1 MPSAPV
7 DTLSIA
13 LDHAIAGRRE
23 RLFDLLARGSRL
35 PGPRANDALAEAFA
49 HACRARGASVDR
61 LVETMCRLSAD
72 EAPGATPLEFLPM
85 CGILALGARTA
96 HDAALRARGLA
107 ELHACADDLRFRVRD
122 AVVDALAHIG
132 GASGDALV
140 GAVASWMDGYFHAAA
155 VLRAMTREPWL
166 STLHAAEPVVARLD
180 EAFALVRD
188 APRSAARYPGH
199 KALLET
205 LVQAPPVLAVRF
217 GVPVFDLLVR
227 WTSTGDP
234 ALRDVLGATVRNK
247 KLAGRFAPELSR
259 LRAALAAS
267 QAAPRNPDH
276 DFGPSRDRGGTR
288 ARKRY
293 R

>member
-1 MPSAPV
+1 MPAAPV
-7 DTLSIA
+7 DSLSLA
-13 LDHAIAGRRE
+13 LDQAIAGRTG

-35 PGPRANDALAEAFA
+35 PGPRANDALAEAFV
-49 HACRARGASVDR
+49 HACHARGPSVDR

-72 EAPGATPLEFLPM
+72 EAPGASALEFLPM
-85 CGILALGARTA
+85 CGVLALGARTA
-96 HDAALRARGLA
+96 ADAALRARGLA
-107 ELHACADDLRFRVRD
+107 ELHARADDLRFRVRD
-122 AVVDALAHIG
+122 AVVGALAHVG

-140 GAVASWMDGYFHAAA
+140 GAVAPWMDGYFHAAA
-155 VLRAMTREPWL
+155 ALRAMTREPWS
-166 STLHAAEPVVARLD
+166 STLHAAEPVAARLD

-205 LVQAPPVLAVRF
+205 LAQAPPVLAVRF
-217 GVPVFDLLVR
+217 GVPVFNLLVR
-227 WTSTGDP
+227 WASVGDP
-234 ALRDVLGATVRNK
+234 ALRDVLGAAVRSK
-247 KLAGRFAPELSR
+247 KLAGRFGPELAR
-259 LRAALAAS
+259 LRAALEAS

-276 DFGPSRDRGGTR
+276 DFGPSRDWGGTR